1 MTSAHGWR
9 EKDAAQPCP
18 RVQASPCVYAGWR
31 TCMQAHHPL
40 FFPLLPSST
49 LLSPLSSMLHPHTP
63 ILCHIRSIRLFPL
76 SAPIL
81 VILGTN
87 EDSKSESCSARSL
100 SLSFS
105 LTFSVYRYCFFFSVS
120 DCESAASAAASRSFP
135 FPSSLTHAH
144 SVLHTACFFSHSYFR
159 PRLRLLPFSFA
170 TLSSSR
176 FSL

>member
-87 EDSKSESCSARSL
+87 EDSKSESCSALSL
-100 SLSFS
+100 SLSHLLSPSIATASSSRYLTVS
-105 LTFSVYRYCFFFSVS
+105 L
-120 DCESAASAAASRSFP
+120 
-135 FPSSLTHAH
+135 
-144 SVLHTACFFSHSYFR
+144 
-159 PRLRLLPFSFA
+159 LRLLLLLALFPSLLRSHMHTVCCTQHAFFPTVIFVLVFVCCRSALHA